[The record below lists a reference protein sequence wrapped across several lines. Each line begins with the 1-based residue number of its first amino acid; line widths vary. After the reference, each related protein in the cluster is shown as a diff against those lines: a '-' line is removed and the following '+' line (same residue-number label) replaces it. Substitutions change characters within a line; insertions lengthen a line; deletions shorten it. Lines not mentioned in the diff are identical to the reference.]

1 LAQGA
6 RLLQGGGT
14 GSRPRSRQP
23 QATFC
28 RRCAVMPAYPD
39 GSATHVSLGA
49 ESPPPHHALSIWQT
63 ATVVC
68 FDVDCTVCRKDSM
81 DMIAEFVGADT
92 AEVER
97 ITNQAMNGELSLEEA
112 LQKRMDIINP
122 TPALIKNFH
131 EAHPPEGRLCPGIA
145 ELIQAL
151 HDRGAIVYLI
161 SGGFR
166 ELTLPVAKL
175 LNIPFDRVFANRMFF
190 QNDDITLQPTV
201 FAGFDFSQPTAHAGG
216 KTKAIQGIRTNR
228 PFETIIMIGDG
239 VTDLEAAE
247 EGAADLFIA
256 YTGIVSRPNVV
267 AGASWAVK
275 HFDELHKNLKKH
287 RVAYVGSGAWACA
300 SARMA
305 AQTCRESSLFETDI
319 LMWVYDEKL
328 EDGRM
333 LTDVMNERHENVKYL
348 PGVGIGEN
356 IIACPDLVE
365 VVRDAD
371 IICICAPHQFV
382 HRICV
387 QMKGNIKPSAIAISL
402 TKGMRIRAEG
412 PQLVSAMV
420 RSKLGIDC
428 SVLMGPNIAEQVAA
442 EKLCE
447 ATIGYR
453 HVESAR
459 LFQKLFERPYFFVS
473 CVPDIEGCELCGTL
487 KNIIAL
493 SAGFTDGLGCGANTK
508 AVILRVGMS
517 EMKRFAKAL
526 YPSVQDETL
535 MESCGI
541 ADLIA
546 TCFGGRN
553 RRVAEA
559 FTKEQGKKSFTDLEA
574 ALLGGQKL
582 QGVLTS
588 NEVQSVLVA
597 RGWLQQFPLFAAV
610 NDIVNGRATPDVILK
625 TDFKPKP

>member
-1 LAQGA
+1 M
-6 RLLQGGGT
+6 
-14 GSRPRSRQP
+14 S
-23 QATFC
+23 
-28 RRCAVMPAYPD
+28 AYPD
-39 GSATHVSLGA
+39 DTTKRVALGA
-49 ESPPPHHALSIWQT
+49 DSPPPHAVSIWQH

-68 FDVDCTVCRKDSM
+68 FDVDCTVCKKDSM
-81 DMIAEFVGADT
+81 DMIAEFVGADA
-92 AEVER
+92 AEVEK
-97 ITNQAMNGELSLEEA
+97 ITNQAMDGALSLEEA

-122 TPALIKNFH
+122 TPAIIKSFH
-131 EAHPPEGRLCPGIA
+131 EAHSPESRLCPGIA
-145 ELIQAL
+145 ELIAAL
-151 HDRGAIVYLI
+151 HDRGVIVYLI

-175 LNIPFDRVFANRMFF
+175 LSIPFDRVFANRMFF
-190 QNDDITLQPTV
+190 QNDDITQQPTV

-216 KTKAIQGIRTNR
+216 KPKAIQGIRTNR

-239 VTDLEAAE
+239 ITDLEAAEE

-256 YTGIVSRPNVV
+256 YTGIISRPNVV
-267 AGASWAVK
+267 AGASWAAK
-275 HFDELHKNLKKH
+275 HFDELRRHLKRH

-305 AQTCRESSLFETDI
+305 AQTCRESSLFETDVA
-319 LMWVYDEKL
+319 MWVYDEKL

-333 LTDVMNERHENVKYL
+333 LTDVMNEKHENVKYL
-348 PGVGIGEN
+348 PGVDIGAN
-356 IIACPDLVE
+356 IIAYPDLLEAVKN
-365 VVRDAD
+365 AD
-371 IICICAPHQFV
+371 VICICAPHQFV

-387 QMKGNIKPSAIAISL
+387 QMQGNIKPSAIAISL

-428 SVLMGPNIAEQVAA
+428 SVLMGPNIAEEVAA
-442 EKLCE
+442 ENLCE

-453 HVESAR
+453 QVESAR
-459 LFQKLFERPYFFVS
+459 VLQKLFERPYFSVA
-473 CVPDIEGCELCGTL
+473 CVLDIEGCELCGTL
-487 KNIIAL
+487 KNIVAL

-508 AVILRVGMS
+508 AVILRVGLS
-517 EMKRFAKAL
+517 EMRRFAKAL

-559 FTKEQGKKSFTDLEA
+559 FTKEQGKKSFTELEA
-574 ALLGGQKL
+574 DLLSGQKL

-597 RGWLQQFPLFAAV
+597 RGWLQQFPLFVAV

-625 TDFKPKP
+625 IDLKPKP